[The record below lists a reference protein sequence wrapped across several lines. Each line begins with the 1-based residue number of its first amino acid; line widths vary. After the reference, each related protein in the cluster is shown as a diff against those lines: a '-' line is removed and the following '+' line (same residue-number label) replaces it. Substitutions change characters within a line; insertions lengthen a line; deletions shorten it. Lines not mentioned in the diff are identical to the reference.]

1 MLLSGR
7 FVNGCID
14 LIKRGPVVYVMLHD
28 LANRQNSSLS
38 RSKNSNSVSA
48 KELRNKRLF
57 AVLAVEIYSTYYKRN
72 LVLNILLAG
81 PISCFIVLAFHAFAL
96 ARNTLNLTLKHK
108 KLLKKV
114 LPEAVKHLK
123 GRFPAKDIQL
133 WFQDEAR
140 IGQQG
145 TVCRMWA
152 DTGSCPRAIRQTN
165 YKWTYL
171 FGSVCPVTGQCHGW
185 RMPYANTWIMNLYL
199 NDFAKQL
206 PENVHALM
214 IMDGAG

>member
-14 LIKRGPVVYVMLHD
+14 LIKKGPVVYVMLHD

-38 RSKNSNSVSA
+38 RSKNLNSVSA

-81 PISCFIVLAFHAFAL
+81 PISCFIVLAFHAFSL